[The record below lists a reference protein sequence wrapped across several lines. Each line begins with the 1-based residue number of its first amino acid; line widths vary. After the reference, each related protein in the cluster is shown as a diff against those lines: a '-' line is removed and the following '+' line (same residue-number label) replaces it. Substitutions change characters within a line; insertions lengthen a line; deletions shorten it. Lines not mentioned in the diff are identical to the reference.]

1 MGELGRVLIVFGLV
15 LALLGLALL
24 AGPRLPFVGRLP
36 GDFLFQRG
44 GTTDYVPLATCLI
57 LSLVV
62 SVLFNLIWR

>member
-44 GTTDYVPLATCLI
+44 GTTVYVPLATCLI

>member
-44 GTTDYVPLATCLI
+44 GTTVYVPLATCMI